1 MTDATMTPANGATS
15 RPAPGQTQPFQWSVR
30 RELWEHRS
38 IYIAPAIAGGVVLF
52 GFALSVVHLPH
63 LIALIQQS
71 HPGEVGPRLSQGYNA
86 VAGII
91 MLTSLI
97 VAVTYC
103 LGALHGERRD
113 RSLLF
118 WKSLPV
124 SDLTAV
130 LAKLSIPMVALPVV
144 AVVVTLATQ
153 LVMLVAGSMV
163 LASNGLS
170 ASLIAN
176 PEALGHIV
184 VSLFYGAVVLSLW
197 YAPIYGWLLL
207 VSAWARRAPFL
218 WAVLPPLA
226 IAVIEGIAFHTHA
239 MMNLIATRLGGGFA
253 AAFSMSSEGESAH
266 YGLPRLQAVQ
276 FFTSPDLWVGLLVAA
291 GFVAGAVWMRRR
303 GEPI

>member
-1 MTDATMTPANGATS
+1 MTDATFTAANETTP
-15 RPAPGQTQPFQWSVR
+15 RPAAAPTRPFYWSVR

-38 IYIAPAIAGGVVLF
+38 VYIAPAIAAGVVLF

-63 LIALIQQS
+63 LIAMIQS
-71 HPGEVGPRLSQGYNA
+71 EHPGHVGQLAQGYNA
-86 VAGII
+86 IAGAI
-91 MLTSLI
+91 MITSLI

-103 LGALHGERRD
+103 LGALHNERRD

-130 LAKLSIPMVALPVV
+130 LAKMSIPMVAVPVV

-153 LVMLVAGSMV
+153 LVVLVVASMV

-170 ASLIAN
+170 PSLIAN
-176 PEALGHIV
+176 PEALGHIFL
-184 VSLFYGAVVLSLW
+184 SLFYGAIVMSLW

-207 VSAWARRAPFL
+207 VSSWARRVPFL
-218 WAVLPPLA
+218 WAILPPLA

-253 AAFSMSSEGESAH
+253 AAFSMSSNGSEAAD
-266 YGLPRLQAVQ
+266 YGLPHLEAAQ
-276 FFTSPDLWVGLLVAA
+276 FFTSPDLWVGLLFAA
-291 GFVAGAVWMRRR
+291 GFVAAAVWMRRR

>member
-1 MTDATMTPANGATS
+1 MTDATFTAANETS
-15 RPAPGQTQPFQWSVR
+15 PRPAAGPTRPYYWSVR

-38 IYIAPAIAGGVVLF
+38 VYIAPAIAAGVVLF

-63 LIALIQQS
+63 LVAMVQ
-71 HPGEVGPRLSQGYNA
+71 GKYAGDAGPRLSQGYNV

-103 LGALHGERRD
+103 LGALHNERRD

-130 LAKLSIPMVALPVV
+130 LAKLSIPMIALPVV
-144 AVVVTLATQ
+144 AVAVTLATQ
-153 LVMLVAGSMV
+153 LVVLVVGSMV
-163 LASNGLS
+163 LASSGLS
-170 ASLIAN
+170 PSLIAN
-176 PEALGHIV
+176 PDALGHIF
-184 VSLFYGAVVLSLW
+184 VSLFYGAVVMSLW

-207 VSAWARRAPFL
+207 VSSWARRAPFL
-218 WAVLPPLA
+218 WAILPPLA
-226 IAVIEGIAFHTHA
+226 IVVVEGIAFHTHA
-239 MMNLIATRLGGGFA
+239 MLSLIGMRLGGGFA
-253 AAFSMSSEGESAH
+253 AAFSMSDSGEASD
-266 YGLPRLQAVQ
+266 YGLPHLEAVQ
-276 FFTSPDLWVGLLVAA
+276 FFTSPDLWVGLLFAA

-303 GEPI
+303 AEPA